1 MELLFNM
8 PVIKWDHVEDP
19 LDVDKKKVKKSLAK
33 DANQAHNPGTNQIIA
48 REDPNLNQLQL

>member
-1 MELLFNM
+1 M

-33 DANQAHNPGTNQIIA
+33 DANQAHNPGINQIIA